1 MTMLQ
6 CVYIVPYEVLYARF
20 FVLFHSCFASN
31 NDACLGMEYYFLGNR
46 DTNSSFPYYQAVEI
60 MLWTCINCLSFLS
73 MSSYSVLSDTRG
85 LRR

>member
-31 NDACLGMEYYFLGNR
+31 NDACLGCRNH
-46 DTNSSFPYYQAVEI
+46 AVDLHKLLVI
-60 MLWTCINCLSFLS
+60 LVNVKL
-73 MSSYSVLSDTRG
+73 
-85 LRR
+85 